1 MSTLE
6 IIKKRR
12 SIRGYQQKKIPK
24 DLISQLKE
32 SIIWAPS
39 AGNLQARKF
48 YFVYNYQKKQKLAE
62 SAQGQDFISDAP
74 LLVVA
79 CADLGKISIRYGE
92 RGKNIY
98 SICDVAV
105 SLQNLMLLATEL
117 GLGTCW
123 VGAIDEEEVREILNL
138 SKNLKPI
145 AIVPVGYTTEKPEA
159 PSRVSI
165 EEAVEKV
172 E

>member
-1 MSTLE
+1 MNILE
-6 IIKKRR
+6 IMKKRR

-32 SIIWAPS
+32 AIIWAPS

-48 YFVYNYQKKQKLAE
+48 YFVYNDQTKQKLAE
-62 SAQGQDFISDAP
+62 SAHGQGFISDAP
-74 LLVVA
+74 LLIVA
-79 CADLGKISIRYGE
+79 CADLEKISIRYGE

-98 SICDVAV
+98 TICDVAA

-123 VGAIDEEEVREILNL
+123 IGAIDEEEVKGILDL
-138 SKNLKPI
+138 SQNLKPI
-145 AIVPVGYTTEKPEA
+145 AIVPVGYATEKPEA